1 MTTDKFLHD
10 LQSKQILR
18 HTNRQTL
25 NCRVATLL
33 TMVPPEK
40 KGLSNKKN
48 YENRSICSK
57 IIDKQTLNIHTY
69 IYLYIQT
76 NCITFLP
83 FEVG

>member
-1 MTTDKFLHD
+1 MTIDQVLHD

-18 HTNRQTL
+18 QTDRQTL
-25 NCRVATLL
+25 NCRIATLL

-40 KGLSNKKN
+40 EGLSNKKK

-57 IIDKQTLNIHTY
+57 IIGEQTVNNYTYMNIFV
-69 IYLYIQT
+69 QA
-76 NCITFLP
+76 NCVTFLP